1 MYRWLCGYYVYMYS
15 SCMYMRRHKW
25 NHMMGAKSYV
35 TKLFMKGRLRN
46 RLRKPC
52 GNLRSNA
59 PYQQWQLI
67 FGFGKAGPEEYEQ
80 VAC

>member
-1 MYRWLCGYYVYMYS
+1 MYV
-15 SCMYMRRHKW
+15 CMYM
-25 NHMMGAKSYV
+25 GAENSA

-52 GNLRSNA
+52 GNLRANA
-59 PYQQWQLI
+59 SYQQWQLI
-67 FGFGKAGPEEYEQ
+67 FGFGKAGPDENEK